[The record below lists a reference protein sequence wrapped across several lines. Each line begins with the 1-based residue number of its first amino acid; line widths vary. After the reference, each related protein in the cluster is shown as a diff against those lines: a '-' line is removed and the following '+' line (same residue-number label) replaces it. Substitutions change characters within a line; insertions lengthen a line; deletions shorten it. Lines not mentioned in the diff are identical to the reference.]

1 MVFVF
6 LLTQDVQFSV
16 RERWYSMKRILCVL
30 LVLILVF
37 SLSAQAFAADDV
49 LYCRICGRKIPTDS
63 LVCPYCGEKVVHVD
77 GEDAAKPA
85 GSAPAAAPLASP
97 APATD
102 VKTAL
107 SQSSAPS
114 PTTQNTPAVPGPFH
128 AAPAAGT
135 SPTSVRVTKSPI
147 SETVPFGG
155 SCYFI
160 AHADNATSVTWY
172 IANNDASI
180 IYAAADAPSS
190 IPGLC
195 VSGANSDTLYLSG
208 IPAWCN
214 GAQVQACF
222 TGEDGP
228 VYSEIARIWT
238 YQPAAQPS
246 RCNWSY
252 WDWVNYY
259 YWDYPYVYDSCWY
272 WDYPYAYDYPWWY
285 WGYPYEYESC
295 WYWDYPYAYDY
306 PWWYWDIL
314 WGDWNDLSVTLPD
327 GTSAVPEEPIY
338 EDGAPIVVDI
348 NHGNS
353 APSATLKV
361 K

>member
-1 MVFVF
+1 
-6 LLTQDVQFSV
+6 
-16 RERWYSMKRILCVL
+16 MKRILCVL

-114 PTTQNTPAVPGPFH
+114 PTTQSTPAVPGPFH

-238 YQPAAQPS
+238 YQPAAQPT
-246 RCNWSY
+246 RCNWTGTGIIPMRMIIPGGIG
-252 WDWVNYY
+252 V
-259 YWDYPYVYDSCWY
+259 
-272 WDYPYAYDYPWWY
+272 
-285 WGYPYEYESC
+285 
-295 WYWDYPYAYDY
+295 
-306 PWWYWDIL
+306 IL
-314 WGDWNDLSVTLPD
+314 MSMNPA
-327 GTSAVPEEPIY
+327 GTGIILMRMIIPGGTGISFGEIGMTFPLRCQTALRQCLRNRSMKM
-338 EDGAPIVVDI
+338 A
-348 NHGNS
+348 H
-353 APSATLKV
+353 LLL
-361 K
+361 